1 MILRRRLVNVYQSN
15 RPAVSRAQWMHRHYH
30 LRLLA
35 YPDEGAKKSAAQVAQ
50 KWHDA
55 EDSVRT
61 NASREA
67 AKSSAEDW
75 IKTVVTNQELPFF
88 DGYRAPIDYGALE
101 AAVARLAAE
110 FLE

>member
-1 MILRRRLVNVYQSN
+1 
-15 RPAVSRAQWMHRHYH
+15 MHRHYH

-35 YPDEGAKKSAAQVAQ
+35 YPDEGAKKSAAHVAQ

-75 IKTVVTNQELPFF
+75 IKTVVTNQEQPFF
-88 DGYRAPIDYGALE
+88 DGYSAPIDYGALE
-101 AAVARLAAE
+101 AVVAHLASE
-110 FLE
+110 FSE